1 MINPRKPKR
10 TRHHYYSSSAIAIYL
25 ISAILADS
33 IVIPPA
39 RWGHV
44 SVLCGTKLYI
54 HGGRTAVNPASAP
67 IGSDLYSLDISS
79 AFNSFSVPWAALT
92 PGPYAAFHSVGLTG
106 AGNSLLAVY
115 GGNTS
120 FGSTTDSHSLYLY
133 NIASDIWSTSTL
145 NDPPRREQQASATRL
160 GDGKVFVHGGLV
172 LSSDLT
178 TETPTGELWT
188 LGGYL
193 PENST
198 FTVPAGLSPGYAG
211 WQNLTSTDRS
221 AHTASIIRSNGLL
234 VIIGGVSGG
243 ALASMSDI
251 QVYDTAMGT
260 WSAQT
265 ATGAT
270 PPSRKNHV
278 AADINGQIYVH
289 GGTDLSGNYLSDV
302 AILDTASWSWRQPA
316 FEGTA
321 PTGRY
326 SHAATMVGSNMVISF
341 GLTAGGATNS
351 IFILDTIANT
361 WTSSYTP
368 NNLTWT
374 STKPED
380 WPGYKPPPALPQ
392 PQPDPKD
399 PQQPQEK
406 KSVVGPVLGGIVG
419 VLALSGILFFA
430 VRRHRKHQ
438 LMLQKPRDAN
448 FYRHSGYSDPRLEAA
463 YRPTGMAFEGPP
475 LSLGQRIKQLWAGMD
490 SFAFWKENR
499 VSSRS
504 RSQRLNDQ
512 EVDDESQQGLH
523 SGAVPSDQ
531 ELFLAAVHRARS
543 RTGIMPP
550 NFVPL
555 QQPITP
561 GSPTSPRSPRL
572 PKFPAPAGFGGTSSY
587 SGSEPNT
594 IMEVDE
600 EGDHGRAYSDGFENA
615 MLEMDIQML
624 AVPRGRLFVV
634 NPSDDV
640 VANPENTYRH
650 FDSQGPLPTS

>member
-1 MINPRKPKR
+1 MTYPRKPRR
-10 TRHHYYSSSAIAIYL
+10 TRHRLYSSSAIVIYL
-25 ISAILADS
+25 LSAILADS

-67 IGSDLYSLDISS
+67 IGSDLYSLDISA

-92 PGPYAAFHSVGLTG
+92 PGPYAAFHSAGLTG
-106 AGNSLLAVY
+106 PGNNLMAVY

-120 FGSTTDSHSLYLY
+120 FGPTTDSHSLSLY
-133 NIASDIWSTSTL
+133 STASDKWSTSTL
-145 NDPPRREQQASATRL
+145 NDPPRREQQATATRL

-172 LSSDLT
+172 LSPDLI

-188 LGGYL
+188 LGGHL
-193 PENST
+193 TEDST
-198 FTVPAGLSPGYAG
+198 STVPAGLSPGYAG
-211 WQNLTSTDRS
+211 WQKSAPTDRS
-221 AHTASIIRSNGLL
+221 AHTATIVRSNGLL

-243 ALASMSDI
+243 TLSSMSDI
-251 QVYDTAMGT
+251 QVYDTAMNT

-302 AILDTASWSWRQPA
+302 AILDTSSWSWKQPA
-316 FEGTA
+316 FEGTV

-326 SHAATMVGSNMVISF
+326 SHAATMVGSNMIISF

-374 STKPED
+374 STNPED
-380 WPGYKPPPALPQ
+380 WPGYKPPPLLPQ
-392 PQPDPKD
+392 PPPDNKD
-399 PQQPQEK
+399 PDQPQDK
-406 KSVVGPVLGGIVG
+406 KSNVGPVLGSIVG
-419 VLALSGILFFA
+419 VLALSVILFFV
-430 VRRHRKHQ
+430 VRRHRKQ
-438 LMLQKPRDAN
+438 RLMFQKPRDAI
-448 FYRHSGYSDPRLEAA
+448 FYRHGGHGNPRLEAA
-463 YRPTGMAFEGPP
+463 YQPAGMTFEAPP
-475 LSLGQRIKQLWAGMD
+475 LSFGQKMKQIWTGMD
-490 SFAFWKENR
+490 SFVFWKENR

-512 EVDDESQQGLH
+512 ELDDESRQGLH
-523 SGAVPSDQ
+523 TGTAPSDQ
-531 ELFLAAVHRARS
+531 EIFLAAVHRARS

-561 GSPTSPRSPRL
+561 SSPTSPRSPRL
-572 PKFPAPAGFGGTSSY
+572 PKFPSPVGFGGTSSY

-600 EGDHGRAYSDGFENA
+600 EGDHSRAYSDGFENA

-634 NPSDDV
+634 NPSDDA
-640 VANPENTYRH
+640 VADFESTYH
-650 FDSQGPLPTS
+650 QFDLQSPTPMP